1 MTINKTEGRRSFRV
15 SEAVYFKYDILCEI
29 EFAEGLDHRNIRL
42 GIDNGAQSVLTEL
55 NSNISQAMF
64 ALSAESAQVG
74 RLMTL
79 LNDKINVIVDQL
91 PGLKK
96 AKSLLAKLTPQT
108 CDIAADGMVFPLA
121 DSLDIGTKLYV
132 QFLLESDNHYVET
145 FAKVTRVTN
154 SPNGD
159 ENGLMFGIAIEFTG
173 MKREQREALI
183 QHMFSRESQTL
194 RLRRLDLE
202 AMQD

>member
-1 MTINKTEGRRSFRV
+1 MTTNETEGRRSFRV
-15 SEAVYFKYDILCEI
+15 SEAVYFKYDILCEN

-42 GIDNGAQSVLTEL
+42 GIDNGVQSVLAEL
-55 NSNISQAMF
+55 NSQISQAMY
-64 ALSAESAQVG
+64 ALNAESATLG
-74 RLMTL
+74 RLVTL

-96 AKSLLAKLTPQT
+96 AKSLLAKLTPRT
-108 CDIAADGMVFPLA
+108 CDIAADGMVLSLA
-121 DSLDIGTKLYV
+121 DPLDIGTKLYV
-132 QFLLESDNHYVET
+132 QVLFESDNHYVET
-145 FAKVTRVTN
+145 FARVLRVTD
-154 SPNGD
+154 SPNGG

-183 QHMFSRESQTL
+183 QHMFNRESQTL

-202 AMQD
+202 ARQD